1 MEGIKREDSL
11 DNSRSVLVSVLKDHQ
26 IFLNKSMLLKCG
38 QAKDLA
44 WEAIKECFRK
54 ISNCR
59 TI

>member
-11 DNSRSVLVSVLKDHQ
+11 DNSRSVLVLKDHQ
-26 IFLNKSMLLKCG
+26 IVLNKSMLPKCV

-44 WEAIKECFRK
+44 WEAIKECYRK

-59 TI
+59 RI

>member
-26 IFLNKSMLLKCG
+26 IFLNKSMLPKCV

-44 WEAIKECFRK
+44 WEAIKECYRK